1 MKERL
6 MTAFYHRGRKQFVP
20 WLASELSRRVK
31 RDPDAVDIELRGLAA
46 TGMARSRATDG
57 KFQTATWELTQAGMI
72 EARAV
77 MAAAEVVRSA

>member
-6 MTAFYHRGRKQFVP
+6 LTAFFHRGRKQFVP

-31 RDPDAVDIELRGLAA
+31 RSPDDVDVELRGLDL

-57 KFQTATWELTQAGMI
+57 HSQTSTWELTQAGMI
-72 EARAV
+72 EARAI